1 MYLCSHSCKVPLL
14 DANSETLWVF
24 DVLAKKTQVSRLFTT
39 MTGSV
44 VTTGAKKPAGS
55 RKRTTDAASA
65 NKENKQPR
73 TGSAKSKA
81 KAKAA
86 ALPSIPDDD
95 NITCNTVTCSVGV
108 RNKLWI
114 DDLLKVCE
122 HVSHQVTQLYGDATN
137 STMKRDLKTHLI
149 SQGLLFCF
157 RNQVML
163 DGAKGPKQ
171 FKRWSQMRAALKDHG
186 VQICLK
192 EIIG

>member
-1 MYLCSHSCKVPLL
+1 ML
-14 DANSETLWVF
+14 T
-24 DVLAKKTQVSRLFTT
+24 KKTQVSRLFTA

-44 VTTGAKKPAGS
+44 ATSAKKAGGGK
-55 RKRTTDAASA
+55 KRTTAETA
-65 NKENKQPR
+65 NKENKRPR
-73 TGSAKSKA
+73 GKA

-86 ALPSIPDDD
+86 SMPSIPDED
-95 NITCNTVTCSVGV
+95 NITCNTVNCSIGV

-114 DDLLKVCE
+114 DDLLKCSE
-122 HVSHQVTQLYGDATN
+122 HVAHQVTHLYGDQSN
-137 STMKRDLKTHLI
+137 PTMKRDLKRHLI

-163 DGAKGPKQ
+163 DGNKGPKQ

-192 EIIG
+192 EISG